1 MRYSRSI
8 ESQPGG
14 MHLIFLTL
22 WRSLLLLG
30 LALRAPFERG
40 RTLKG
45 GLLVLL
51 ALPFFLF
58 WQLLHWIG
66 LAIDEVLFRGYRR
79 IEIVEPLFI
88 VGPPR
93 TGTTHL
99 HHVLSSDSRYTSFR
113 TWECLF
119 GLSVSARYLI
129 LGCARL
135 HRAVGSPLAWL
146 GRKLSKR
153 LFASMEDIHPIRLD
167 DPEEDFLA
175 LMPIM
180 ACFLL
185 LVPLPSARWLLSIA
199 RCDTELSRSDQQ
211 RLMKYYRRAIQKHLY
226 VFGRED
232 KRFLSK
238 NASFPGA
245 VSALLREFP
254 DARLIATVRDPMSV
268 VPSQLSSLRPALELC
283 GYDTVPT
290 KLKDDLLALL
300 PFYYMNLKTTAAG
313 FPGRLAF
320 IDNTLLRHDL
330 SGSVTRA
337 FAELGLSPSPELLEA
352 IEARMADRGSGR
364 GAKASKHGY
373 SLDEFGLSET
383 AIQSRFAAVYTAY
396 TFADRSSQAQK
407 G

>member
-1 MRYSRSI
+1 
-8 ESQPGG
+8 
-14 MHLIFLTL
+14 MHLILLTL
-22 WRSLLLLG
+22 WRSLVLLG

-51 ALPFFLF
+51 ALPLFLL

-66 LAIDEVLFRGYRR
+66 LAIDELLFRGYRR
-79 IEIVEPLFI
+79 IEITEPLFI

-99 HHVLSSDSRYTSFR
+99 HHVLSADSRYTSFR

-129 LGCARL
+129 LGCGRL
-135 HRAVGSPLAWL
+135 HRALGSPFEWL
-146 GRKLSKR
+146 GKKLR
-153 LFASMEDIHPIRLD
+153 TRMFASMEDIHPIRLD

-180 ACFLL
+180 ACFLM

-199 RCDTELSRSDQQ
+199 RCDTELSRRDQQ

-226 VFGRED
+226 VFGGEE

-238 NASFPGA
+238 NASFPGS
-245 VSALLREFP
+245 VGALLREFP
-254 DARLIATVRDPMSV
+254 DAKLIATVRDPLSV

-283 GYDTVPT
+283 GYDTVPP
-290 KLKDDLLALL
+290 KLKEDLLALL
-300 PFYYMNLKTTAAG
+300 PFYYMNLRTAASN
-313 FPGRLAF
+313 FPGQFAF
-320 IDNTLLRHDL
+320 IDNALLRNDL

-337 FAELGLSPSPELLEA
+337 FAELGLSPSPELLEG
-352 IEARMADRGSGR
+352 IEARKADRDSSR
-364 GAKASKHGY
+364 GAKASRHGY
-373 SLDEFGLSET
+373 TLEEFGLSET
-383 AIQSRFAAVYTAY
+383 GIQSRFAAVYTAY
-396 TFADRSSQAQK
+396 TFADPSSQTRK
-407 G
+407 E